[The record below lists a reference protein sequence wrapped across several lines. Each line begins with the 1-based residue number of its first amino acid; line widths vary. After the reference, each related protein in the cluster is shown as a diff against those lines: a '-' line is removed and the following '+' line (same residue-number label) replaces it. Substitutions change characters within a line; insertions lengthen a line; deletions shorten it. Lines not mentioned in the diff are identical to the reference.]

1 MYNRKLGWY
10 AVEASHP
17 LFAVCV
23 PIITISASMEIL
35 MTLTNYWWLLIWL
48 FFGGALASYLPKR
61 QELVNGRTEKRWSV
75 TAAILMVLP
84 YIIWAGTRKSFG
96 DTHTYRRGFQNAPDD
111 LSLIPGLFLSEQKDP
126 GYTAFLILMK
136 CLIGN
141 NEELYFT
148 IIALF
153 QLLSM
158 AFVFR
163 KYSDDYWTCIFLFVV
178 STDYLS
184 WMHNGMRQFIAV
196 TIIFAGFR
204 YLVEKQ
210 YIKMILLILVA
221 SQFHGSA
228 LIMLPIIFVVQ
239 GDAWNGKSLLMLTA
253 SAVFMAV
260 FDRFSPLLNELLQET
275 QYNDMMTNEI
285 WSTDDGT
292 NIIRVAVYSVPA
304 LVSLLGLKYIRAAN
318 NPAMNICVNCSIV
331 TMALY
336 LVASVSSGIYIGRL
350 PIYTTLHGYMALPW
364 MINQMFDKPS
374 ARLVRL
380 AMYAAYLFFFYYQM
394 AITWNAL

>member
-1 MYNRKLGWY
+1 
-10 AVEASHP
+10 
-17 LFAVCV
+17 
-23 PIITISASMEIL
+23 
-35 MTLTNYWWLLIWL
+35 MTLTNYWWLLIWM

-61 QELVNGRTEKRWSV
+61 QELVNGKIEKRWSV
-75 TAAILMVLP
+75 TAVILMILP

-96 DTHTYRRGFQNAPDD
+96 DTYIYRLGFQNAPDD
-111 LSLIPGLFLSEQKDP
+111 LSLIPGLFFSEQKDP

-136 CLIGN
+136 HLIGN

-148 IIALF
+148 IVALF
-153 QLLSM
+153 QLLCV

-163 KYSDDYWTCIFLFVV
+163 KYSEDFWSCIFLFVV

-196 TIIFAGFR
+196 AIIFAGFK

-210 YIKMILLILVA
+210 YIKMVLLILVA

-228 LIMLPIIFVVQ
+228 LIMLPIIFIVQ
-239 GDAWNGKSLLMLTA
+239 GDAWNGKTVLMLTA
-253 SAVFMAV
+253 TAVFMAV

-275 QYNDMMTNEI
+275 QYHDMMTNEI

-304 LVSLLGLKYIRAAN
+304 LISLLGLKYIRAAN
-318 NPAMNICVNCSIV
+318 NPVMNICVNCSIV

-336 LVASVSSGIYIGRL
+336 LVAAVSSGIYIGRL
-350 PIYTTLHGYMALPW
+350 PIYTTLYGYMALPW
-364 MINQMFDKPS
+364 MLNAVFETDS
-374 ARLVRL
+374 ARLMKFLMVGGFL
-380 AMYAAYLFFFYYQM
+380 AFFYYQM
-394 AITWNAL
+394 HFAWSYF